1 MSKWNLRSGRKPTGG
16 KMSRTGKK
24 TRSDRRR
31 EPLFTRL
38 GETENKIRRSV
49 GGHFNRILL
58 ASNAANVTDPATGKT
73 KKVKI
78 LSVIENPANP
88 HFIRRNVITKGA
100 TIDTEIGR
108 AKVTSRPS
116 RDGAVNAVL
125 LELKK

>member
-1 MSKWNLRSGRKPTGG
+1 
-16 KMSRTGKK
+16 MSRISKK

-38 GETENKIRRSV
+38 GEIENKIRRSV
-49 GGHFNRILL
+49 GGHLNRILM
-58 ASNAANVTDPATGKT
+58 ASNVVNVTDPATGKT

-88 HFIRRNVITKGA
+88 HFVRRNVITKGA
-100 TIDTEIGR
+100 VIDTEMGK

-116 RDGAVNAVL
+116 RDGAVDAVL
-125 LELKK
+125 LAQNK